1 MNGLNIRFPVSLGVG
16 GWAEVGVH
24 GDLGTWGSAVRDK
37 KTKQS
42 ENVLLNLKLKV

>member
-24 GDLGTWGSAVRDK
+24 GNLGLSSQGQKD
-37 KTKQS
+37 KTK
-42 ENVLLNLKLKV
+42 